1 MMKIPDIRTSIQQ
14 EMRDT
19 FPTVEERVAQFYAM
33 QEYHLGWRDSD
44 LHPTASDPGK
54 LLRPQLALLACQTV
68 GGSLPHAL
76 PLAAGLQLIHDFSL
90 IHDDIQDNSDT
101 RRGRTTVWKQW
112 GMAHGINVGDGMFVI
127 AHLAL
132 HRMTEAGV
140 PAMLALEIIKR
151 FDQTVLTICE
161 GQYLD
166 LSFEGRLDITEA
178 DYLAMI
184 SRKTAA
190 LIAGAAALGGLVGKA
205 SPDNARALFDFGQNL
220 GLAFQ
225 IQDDILGIWGKPAI
239 TGKPYAADLYQRK
252 VSLPIVHALSHADER
267 DDLAALYQQEQ
278 LQDAEID
285 RILTILDTSGS
296 QGYTEGVA
304 AHYHKEALDALARLQ
319 PAATPAADQALAT
332 MHAMAGQLVGRQA

>member
-1 MMKIPDIRTSIQQ
+1 MMKIPDIRTTIQQ
-14 EMRDT
+14 EMRAV
-19 FPTVEERVAQFYAM
+19 FPSVEERVAHFYAM
-33 QEYHLGWRDSD
+33 QEYHLGWRDND
-44 LHPTASDPGK
+44 LHPTTSDPGK

-68 GGSLPHAL
+68 GGSVQHAL
-76 PLAAGLQLIHDFSL
+76 PLAAGIQLIHDFSL

-101 RRGRTTVWKQW
+101 RRGRTTVWKHW
-112 GMAHGINVGDGMFVI
+112 GIAHGINAGDGMFVI
-127 AHLAL
+127 AHLSL
-132 HRMTEAGV
+132 HRMSEAGV
-140 PAMLALEIIKR
+140 PALLALEIIKR
-151 FDQTVLTICE
+151 FDQTILTICE

-190 LIAGAAALGGLVGKA
+190 LIAGAAALGGIVGQA

-225 IQDDILGIWGKPAI
+225 IQDDILGIWGNPDV

-267 DDLAALYQQEQ
+267 NDLAALYQQEHMDEADVERV
-278 LQDAEID
+278 LD
-285 RILTILDTSGS
+285 ILEAGGS
-296 QGYTEGVA
+296 HGYTEGVA
-304 AHYHKEALDALARLQ
+304 AHYHKEAVDALERIQ
-319 PAATPAADQALAT
+319 PAATPAASN
-332 MHAMAGQLVGRQA
+332 AMATIRAMAAQLLGRQA